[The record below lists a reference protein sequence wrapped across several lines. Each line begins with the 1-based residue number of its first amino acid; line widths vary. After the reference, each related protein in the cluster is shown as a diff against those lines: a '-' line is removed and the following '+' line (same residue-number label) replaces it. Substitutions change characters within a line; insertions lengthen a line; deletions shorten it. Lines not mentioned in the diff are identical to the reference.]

1 MKKRYIH
8 PEVDILQFGEED
20 IIRTSGPDST
30 EELEVNEGNW
40 ESTDG
45 WD

>member
-20 IIRTSGPDST
+20 IIRTSILS
-30 EELEVNEGNW
+30 EEEIEVNEDNW
-40 ESTDG
+40 IESGEG
-45 WD
+45 W